1 MALLLLLLLLSIGV
15 PSLLLHRHRLAHLR
29 HNNNNNN
36 NWYSKQFKHCENRCP
51 EEVHGQMRIIWMF
64 MQDKKL

>member
-29 HNNNNNN
+29 HNNNN